1 MYQSHK
7 LTFMALSNLGLTQ
20 EQTDPSDLV
29 LVYVILHK
37 SEM

>member
-20 EQTDPSDLV
+20 EQIDPSDLL
-29 LVYVILHK
+29 LVYVILHE